1 MTAMKLPSGTT
12 GFTND
17 AGQWICTGSQMGRR
31 DTLPENKQAKGKL
44 RLVRLRLTDGDCY
57 DSGGAY
63 WGSGFGQSAIY
74 HAKGDLDGEEFTTE
88 LFRRA
93 KSRAEAKAMIRETLP
108 NVTFYR

>member
-1 MTAMKLPSGTT
+1 MKLPSGAT

-44 RLVRLRLTDGDCY
+44 RLVRLGWHDGDY
-57 DSGGAY
+57 DKGGSY
-63 WGSGFGQSAIY
+63 WGNSRDGSAIY
-74 HAKGDLDGEEFTTE
+74 HANGDLDGEEFTTE